1 MKAILVFID
10 GTICDGRPRY
20 HLADTPEFYHP
31 EVMLKDL
38 AVPGSVPVLQ
48 DLALRYQ
55 LVYIGARPGF
65 TLPVTEH
72 WLQQEGFPRG
82 EILLA
87 GSQQDRLALV
97 KELRRRYDFI
107 AGIGDRWD
115 DNELHAELDCLSIIL
130 EEHAGNF
137 PAAAERIEKHHR
149 VSKIRENEIHLHG
162 KVEGLA
168 RICPLLLAE
177 LGDQLWE
184 GFFKAVMK
192 KAEDSRESR
201 RGEELESFARYKLDP
216 GDLRDVA
223 RWNDKTWEDEWED
236 NPAYGLQGFETV
248 EASERRYEFKVTR
261 CRYAE
266 LWKEQGHPEIGYQIH
281 CHTDQAWWDRPAWN
295 PRVRFE
301 QPKTLMQGDEYC
313 LFIQYLPEND

>member
-10 GTICDGRPRY
+10 GTICDTRPRQ
-20 HLADTPEFYHP
+20 HLVDRPDFYQR
-31 EVMLKDL
+31 ERMLGDL
-38 AVPGSVPVLQ
+38 AVPGSLQ
-48 DLALRYQ
+48 ALQKLAQRYEI
-55 LVYIGARPGF
+55 VYIGARPGF
-65 TLPVTEH
+65 TLPVTEE
-72 WLQQEGFPRG
+72 WLRKAGYPPG

-87 GSQQDRLALV
+87 DSQEERLRLV
-97 KELRRRYDFI
+97 KELRAGHDFI

-115 DNELHAELDCLSIIL
+115 DNALHAELDCLSIIL
-130 EEHAGNF
+130 KEYEGDYQGAV
-137 PAAAERIEKHHR
+137 ERIERHHR
-149 VSKIRENEIHLHG
+149 ARKIHENEIHLHG

-177 LGDQLWE
+177 FGEQLWE

-192 KAEDSRESR
+192 MSADTRETR
-201 RGEELESFARYKLDP
+201 REEELESFARYQLNP
-216 GDLRDVA
+216 ENLSDVA
-223 RWNDKTWEDEWED
+223 RWINMAWEEEWED
-236 NPAYGLQGFETV
+236 NPAYGLQDFEMV
-248 EASERRYEFKVTR
+248 EASGQRYAFNVTR

-301 QPKTLMQGDEYC
+301 QPKTLMQGDDYC